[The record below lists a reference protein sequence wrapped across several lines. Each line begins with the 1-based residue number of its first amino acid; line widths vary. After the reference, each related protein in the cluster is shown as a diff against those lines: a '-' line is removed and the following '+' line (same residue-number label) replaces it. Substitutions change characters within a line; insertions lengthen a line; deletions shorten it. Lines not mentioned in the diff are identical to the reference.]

1 MGGNTSFPILFIGNT
16 ADPVAPLAGAKMSKL
31 FKGSSVLTLDTPGVS
46 MPGISLRHQV
56 LTIGRQHTSF
66 AATSKCN
73 ALAVR
78 EYFQKGTLPKVG
90 TVCPI
95 ESTLFGNETS
105 SGVGK
110 RDDGLTAALSELRK
124 KAKIPRFGR
133 FHV

>member
-1 MGGNTSFPILFIGNT
+1 MGGDTSFPILFNGNT
-16 ADPVAPLAGAKMSKL
+16 ADPVAPLAGAKKMSKL
-31 FKGSSVLTLDTPGVS
+31 FKSSAVLTLDTPGVRI
-46 MPGISLRHQV
+46 PGIFFQYRV
-56 LTIGRQHTSF
+56 LTIGQHTSF

-78 EYFQKGTLPKVG
+78 EYFQKGILPKAG

-95 ESTLFGNETS
+95 ESTLFGKETAS
-105 SGVGK
+105 KVGK